1 MYGALVEAAGVAA
14 QAGAQAATWGGLTG
28 FQWALFGAAAAFVG
42 GGAGSAIGITYVC
55 NVASGILVEDPDKF
69 GTMLPLMAIPGTQGI
84 YGLIT
89 AILVTIFFSLDTLP
103 GSSGLLVFF
112 ACLPVAFVCLVSAIF
127 QGLTAASASAMV
139 ARRTEELGK
148 ALVLPALVETYAVFA
163 LILTI
168 YLFTIIP
175 T

>member
-1 MYGALVEAAGVAA
+1 MVGVVAEAVKGVT
-14 QAGAQAATWGGLTG
+14 QAATWGGMTG
-28 FQWALFGAAAAFVG
+28 FQWAILGAALAFIG
-42 GGAGSAIGITYVC
+42 GGMGSAIGITYVS

-69 GTMLPLMAIPGTQGI
+69 GTLLPLLAIPGTQGI

-89 AILVTIFFSLDTLP
+89 AILVTIFFNLSKLP
-103 GSSGLLVFF
+103 GHNGMLVFF
-112 ACLPVAFVCLVSAIF
+112 SCLPVAFVCCVSAIY

-148 ALVLPALVETYAVFA
+148 AMVLPAMVETYAVFS

-168 YLFTIIP
+168 YLFTRIP
-175 T
+175 K

>member
-1 MYGALVEAAGVAA
+1 MFEVAA
-14 QAGAQAATWGGLTG
+14 AVQDTAQTALTWGGLSG
-28 FQWALFGAAAAFVG
+28 YQWALLGAALAFIG
-42 GGAGSAIGITYVC
+42 GGIGSAIGITYVS

-69 GTMLPLMAIPGTQGI
+69 GTLLPLTAIPGTQGI

-89 AILVTIFFSLDTLP
+89 GILVTVFFDLDKLS
-103 GSSGLLVFF
+103 GYSGLMVMF
-112 ACLPVAFVCLVSAIF
+112 ACLPVAFVCCVSAIY
-127 QGLTAASASAMV
+127 QGLTAASAAAMV

-148 ALVLPALVETYAVFA
+148 AMVLPALVETYAVFS

-168 YLFTIIP
+168 YLFTVIP

>member
-1 MYGALVEAAGVAA
+1 MVGVVAQAAQTAA
-14 QAGAQAATWGGLTG
+14 QASTWGGLTG
-28 FQWALFGAAAAFVG
+28 FQWAILGAAVAFVG
-42 GGAGSAIGITYVC
+42 GGMGSAIGITYVS

-69 GTMLPLMAIPGTQGI
+69 GSLLPLMAIPGTQGI

-89 AILVTIFFSLDTLP
+89 AILVTIFFGDLAKLS

-112 ACLPVAFVCLVSAIF
+112 SCLPVAFVCLISAVF

-148 ALVLPALVETYAVFA
+148 AMVLPALVETYAVFA

-168 YLFTIIP
+168 YLFTRIP
-175 T
+175 K

>member
-1 MYGALVEAAGVAA
+1 MVEAVGAIAKSVT
-14 QAGAQAATWGGLTG
+14 QASTWAGLTG
-28 FQWALFGAAAAFVG
+28 YQWAILGAALAFVG
-42 GGAGSAIGITYVC
+42 GGMGSAMGITYVS

-69 GTMLPLMAIPGTQGI
+69 GSLLPLIAIPGTQGI

-89 AILVTIFFSLDTLP
+89 AILVTIMFKLEALP
-103 GSSGLLVFF
+103 AHSGMMVFF
-112 ACLPVAFVCLVSAIF
+112 ACLPVAFVCCISAVF
-127 QGLTAASASAMV
+127 QGLTAASASGMV

-168 YLFTIIP
+168 FLFTRIP
-175 T
+175 K

>member
-1 MYGALVEAAGVAA
+1 MLETFAQVAKAAAGSN
-14 QAGAQAATWGGLTG
+14 TWAGLTG
-28 FQWALFGAAAAFVG
+28 FQWAIFGAALAFVG
-42 GGAGSAIGITYVC
+42 GGMGSAIGITYVS

-69 GTMLPLMAIPGTQGI
+69 GSMLPLLAIPGTQGI

-89 AILVTIFFSLDTLP
+89 AILVTFFFNLSKI
-103 GSSGLLVFF
+103 SAHSGMLVFF
-112 ACLPVAFVCLVSAIF
+112 SCLPVAFVCCVSAIF

-148 ALVLPALVETYAVFA
+148 AMVLPALVETYAVLS

-168 YLFTIIP
+168 YLFTRIP
-175 T
+175 K

>member
-1 MYGALVEAAGVAA
+1 LVGAVAQAAQGAA
-14 QAGAQAATWGGLTG
+14 QAGTWGGLTG
-28 FQWALFGAAAAFVG
+28 FQWAMFGVAFIG
-42 GGAGSAIGITYVC
+42 GGMGSAIGITYVS

-69 GTMLPLMAIPGTQGI
+69 GSLLPLLAIPGTQGI

-89 AILVTIFFSLDTLP
+89 AILVTIFFDLAKLTGLN
-103 GSSGLLVFF
+103 GLLVFF
-112 ACLPVAFVCLVSAIF
+112 SCLPVAFVCFISAIF

-148 ALVLPALVETYAVFA
+148 AMVLPALVETYAVFS

-168 YLFTIIP
+168 YLFTRIP
-175 T
+175 K